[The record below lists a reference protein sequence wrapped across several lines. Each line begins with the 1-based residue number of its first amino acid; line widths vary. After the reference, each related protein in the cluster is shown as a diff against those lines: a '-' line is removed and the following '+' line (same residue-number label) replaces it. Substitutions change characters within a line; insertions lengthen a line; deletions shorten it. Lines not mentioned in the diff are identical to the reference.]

1 MGTRSQ
7 VHFVNSGV
15 YLYQHWDGN
24 LLASRVQRGLSLN
37 ERWDDEEYLTR
48 IIFDSMK
55 SEIEAYLKKEY
66 GEEPYTGFGIGT
78 VRHWDIEYLVEID
91 VEKQTVEVL
100 SGFGDDMASDW
111 IGTFEQFVKKET
123 LKYIE

>member
-66 GEEPYTGFGIGT
+66 GEKPYTGFGIGT
-78 VRHWDIEYLVEID
+78 DRHWDIEYLVEID

-100 SGFGDDMASDW
+100 SGFGDDMTPDW
-111 IGTFEQFVKKET
+111 IGTFEQFVKKGDVE
-123 LKYIE
+123 

>member
-15 YLYQHWDGN
+15 YLYQHWDGD
-24 LLASRVQRGLSLN
+24 LLSSRVQRGLSLN

-55 SEIEAYLKKEY
+55 SETEAYLKKEY
-66 GEEPYTGFGIGT
+66 GEKPYTGFGIGT
-78 VRHWDIEYLVEID
+78 DRHWDIEYLVEID
-91 VEKQTVEVL
+91 VEKQTIEVL
-100 SGFGDDMASDW
+100 SGFGDDMTPDW
-111 IGTFEQFVKKET
+111 IGTFEQFVKKGDVE
-123 LKYIE
+123 

>member
-15 YLYQHWDGN
+15 YLYQHWDGD
-24 LLASRVQRGLSLN
+24 LLSSRVQRGLSLN

-66 GEEPYTGFGIGT
+66 GEKPYTGFGIGT
-78 VRHWDIEYLVEID
+78 DRHWDIEYLVEID
-91 VEKQTVEVL
+91 VEKQTIEVL
-100 SGFGDDMASDW
+100 SGFGDDMTPDW
-111 IGTFEQFVKKET
+111 IGTFEQFVKKGDVE
-123 LKYIE
+123 

>member
-15 YLYQHWDGN
+15 YLYQHWDGD
-24 LLASRVQRGLSLN
+24 LLSSRVQRGLSLN

-66 GEEPYTGFGIGT
+66 GEKPYTGFGIGT
-78 VRHWDIEYLVEID
+78 DRHWDIEYLVEID

-100 SGFGDDMASDW
+100 SGFGDDMTPDW
-111 IGTFEQFVKKET
+111 IGTFEQFVKKGDVE
-123 LKYIE
+123 

>member
-66 GEEPYTGFGIGT
+66 GEKPYTGFGIGT
-78 VRHWDIEYLVEID
+78 DRHWDIEYLVEID
-91 VEKQTVEVL
+91 VEKQTIEVL
-100 SGFGDDMASDW
+100 SGFGDNMTPDW
-111 IGTFEQFVKKET
+111 IGTFEQFVKKGDVE
-123 LKYIE
+123 

>member
-66 GEEPYTGFGIGT
+66 GEKPYTGFGIGT
-78 VRHWDIEYLVEID
+78 TRHWDIEYLVEID
-91 VEKQTVEVL
+91 VEKQTVKVL
-100 SGFGDDMASDW
+100 SGFGDNMTPDW
-111 IGTFEQFVKKET
+111 IGTFEQFVKKGDVE
-123 LKYIE
+123 

>member
-66 GEEPYTGFGIGT
+66 GEKPYTGFGIGT
-78 VRHWDIEYLVEID
+78 DRHWDIEYLVEID
-91 VEKQTVEVL
+91 VEKQTIEVL
-100 SGFGDDMASDW
+100 SGFGDDMTPDW
-111 IGTFEQFVKKET
+111 IGTFEQFVKKGDVE
-123 LKYIE
+123 

>member
-24 LLASRVQRGLSLN
+24 LLSSRVQRGLSLN

-66 GEEPYTGFGIGT
+66 GEKPYTGFGIGT
-78 VRHWDIEYLVEID
+78 IRHWDIEYLVEID
-91 VEKQTVEVL
+91 VEKQTVKVL
-100 SGFGDDMASDW
+100 SGFGDDMTPDW
-111 IGTFEQFVKKET
+111 IGTFEQFVRKGDVE
-123 LKYIE
+123 

>member
-66 GEEPYTGFGIGT
+66 GEKPYTGFGIGT
-78 VRHWDIEYLVEID
+78 DRHWDIEYLVEID
-91 VEKQTVEVL
+91 VEKQTVKVL
-100 SGFGDDMASDW
+100 SGFGDDMAPEW
-111 IGTFEQFVKKET
+111 IGTFEQFVKKGD
-123 LKYIE
+123 LK

>member
-24 LLASRVQRGLSLN
+24 LLPSRVQRGLSLN

-55 SEIEAYLKKEY
+55 L
-66 GEEPYTGFGIGT
+66 GGTTTTGFGIGT
-78 VRHWDIEYLVEID
+78 DRHWDIEYLVEID
-91 VEKQTVEVL
+91 VEKQTIEVL
-100 SGFGDDMASDW
+100 SGFGDDMTPDW
-111 IGTFEQFVKKET
+111 IGTFEQFVKKGDDSQ
-123 LKYIE
+123 

>member
-7 VHFVNSGV
+7 VHFINSGV

-66 GEEPYTGFGIGT
+66 GEKPYTGFGIGT
-78 VRHWDIEYLVEID
+78 TRHGDIEYLVEID
-91 VEKQTVEVL
+91 VEKQTVKVL
-100 SGFGDDMASDW
+100 SGFGDNMTPDW
-111 IGTFEQFVKKET
+111 IGTFEQFVKKGDVE
-123 LKYIE
+123 

>member
-66 GEEPYTGFGIGT
+66 GEKPYTGFGIGT
-78 VRHWDIEYLVEID
+78 TRHWDIEYLVEID
-91 VEKQTVEVL
+91 VEKQTVKVL
-100 SGFGDDMASDW
+100 SGFGDDMTPDW
-111 IGTFEQFVKKET
+111 IGTFEQFVKKGDVE
-123 LKYIE
+123 

>member
-7 VHFVNSGV
+7 VHFINSGV

-66 GEEPYTGFGIGT
+66 GEKPYTGFGIGT
-78 VRHWDIEYLVEID
+78 TRHWDIEYLVEID
-91 VEKQTVEVL
+91 VEKQTVKVL
-100 SGFGDDMASDW
+100 SGFGDDMTPDW
-111 IGTFEQFVKKET
+111 IGTFEQFVKKGDVE
-123 LKYIE
+123 

>member
-24 LLASRVQRGLSLN
+24 LLSSRVQRGLSLN
-37 ERWDDEEYLTR
+37 ERWNDEEYLTR

-66 GEEPYTGFGIGT
+66 GEKPYTGFGIGT
-78 VRHWDIEYLVEID
+78 TRHWDIEYLVEID
-91 VEKQTVEVL
+91 VEKQTVKVL
-100 SGFGDDMASDW
+100 SGFGDDMTPDW
-111 IGTFEQFVKKET
+111 IGTFEQFVKKGDVE
-123 LKYIE
+123 

>member
-15 YLYQHWDGN
+15 YLYQHWDGD
-24 LLASRVQRGLSLN
+24 LLSSRVQRGLSLN

-55 SEIEAYLKKEY
+55 SETEAYLKKEY
-66 GEEPYTGFGIGT
+66 GEKPYTGFGIGT
-78 VRHWDIEYLVEID
+78 DRHWDIEYLVEID
-91 VEKQTVEVL
+91 VEKQTVKVL
-100 SGFGDDMASDW
+100 SGFGDDMTPDW
-111 IGTFEQFVKKET
+111 IGTFEQFVQNEDLEK
-123 LKYIE
+123 

>member
-66 GEEPYTGFGIGT
+66 GEKPYTGFGIGT
-78 VRHWDIEYLVEID
+78 DRHWDIEYLVEID

-100 SGFGDDMASDW
+100 SGFGDNMTPDW
-111 IGTFEQFVKKET
+111 IGTFEQFVKKGDVE
-123 LKYIE
+123 